1 MNEELKEITE
11 EEFEKLK
18 VNFGYEEGEE
28 EWVIVIN
35 LKRYVKI

>member
-18 VNFGYEEGEE
+18 ANFGYDEEKEE
-28 EWVIVIN
+28 KE
-35 LKRYVKI
+35 